1 MLLYIPI
8 HFNPSKQIMQLIIEY
23 MLNAQNAQL
32 NTIIDKSQQ
41 IKSLMHTKEKL
52 ETDKMKLKENLKS
65 AENTMVS
72 SLQHLQIIICLLH
85 IHNVLI
91 DVFILSGYFESLT
104 VQ

>member
-1 MLLYIPI
+1 
-8 HFNPSKQIMQLIIEY
+8 MQLIIEY

-72 SLQHLQIIICLLH
+72 FQHLHIVICLLH
-85 IHNVLI
+85 IRHVLI
-91 DVFILSGYFESLT
+91 DAFKLSGHFESLIA
-104 VQ
+104 QGS